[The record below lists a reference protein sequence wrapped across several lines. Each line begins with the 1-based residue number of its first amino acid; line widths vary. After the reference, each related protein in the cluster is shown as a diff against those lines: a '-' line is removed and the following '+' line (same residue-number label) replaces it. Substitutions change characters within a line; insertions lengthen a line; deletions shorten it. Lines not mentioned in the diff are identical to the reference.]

1 MKRAVSTAAAVTA
14 LAAVAAFAGTTT
26 APGATTSASAQRAVN
41 CKDSATIGY
50 FGPTTGPA
58 ASIGE
63 EIRRF
68 SLLYAQQWNA
78 AGKKPTIKVV
88 EGDTQLDPAQTSTIA
103 QQFAS
108 NKDLIGA
115 IGPGSSPEVVA
126 AAPIFKRAGMAYSV
140 SSATRT
146 SLSDGSNVGF
156 FRIAAPDSVQA
167 KTTTEF
173 MTKRLHVKSVLVTDD
188 QSAYGKP
195 LADEVASLLQ
205 KAGVK
210 VKRTSVTQKQSDFS
224 AAITSIP
231 SDTDLVYLA
240 WLLPAK
246 MQLFGVQLKEQGK
259 GKLKLYMSDAAG
271 SGGVT
276 LDGAYFSTFGP
287 FVQTFPQ
294 AQNMLKAF
302 YAKYGKKAQVTNY
315 GPLGYISGQTMVDAV
330 ARACKDGSATRA
342 EVMQQMFKTNLTT
355 SIIGQPIRYTKRGD
369 RVGAK
374 FFIFQ
379 ITKNGPITIH

>member
-1 MKRAVSTAAAVTA
+1 VKRALVAA
-14 LAAVAAFAGTTT
+14 LAATVAAGVAAVLGAAKAPSATKAGVSCGST
-26 APGATTSASAQRAVN
+26 
-41 CKDSATIGY
+41 ATIGY

-68 SLLYAQQWNA
+68 SILYAQEWNA
-78 AGKKPTIKVV
+78 AGKKPTIKIV
-88 EGDTQLDPAQTSTIA
+88 EGDTQLDPAQTSTVA
-103 QQFAS
+103 QQFVS
-108 NKDLIGA
+108 NKDMVGV

-140 SSATRT
+140 ASATRT
-146 SLSDGSNVGF
+146 SLSDGSNPGF

-167 KTTTEF
+167 KTTTDF

-224 AAITSIP
+224 AVITSIP
-231 SDTDLVYLA
+231 SGTDLVYLA

-246 MQLFGVQLKEQGK
+246 MQLFGVQMKEQGK
-259 GKLKLYMSDAAG
+259 GNIKLYMSDAAG

-276 LDGAYFSTFGP
+276 IAGVYFSTFGP
-287 FVQTFPQ
+287 YVQTFPQ
-294 AQNMLKAF
+294 AQKMLKDF
-302 YAKYGKKAQVTNY
+302 HAKYGSGAQITNY
-315 GPLGYISGQTMVDAV
+315 GPLGYISGQAMVDAV
-330 ARACKDGSATRA
+330 ARACKDGTATRA
-342 EVMQQMFKTNLTT
+342 EVLQQMYKTNLKT
-355 SIIGQPIRYTKRGD
+355 SVIGQPIRYTKNGD
-369 RVGAK
+369 RIGAR

-379 ITKNGPITIH
+379 ITKKGAVTVF

>member
-1 MKRAVSTAAAVTA
+1 MKRALAAALAVAVAVVISAFVSTAGAPSATGAA
-14 LAAVAAFAGTTT
+14 
-26 APGATTSASAQRAVN
+26 AS
-41 CKDSATIGY
+41 CGDEATIGY

-68 SLLYAQQWNA
+68 SLLYAQQWNE
-78 AGKKPTIKVV
+78 AGKKPTIKIV

-103 QQFAS
+103 QQFVS
-108 NKDLIGA
+108 NSNVIGV
-115 IGPGSSPEVVA
+115 IGPGSSPEVLA

-140 SSATRT
+140 STATRT
-146 SLSDGSNVGF
+146 SLSDGSNPGF

-167 KTTTEF
+167 KTTTDF
-173 MTKRLHVKSVLVTDD
+173 MIKRLHVKSVLVTDD

-195 LADEVASLLQ
+195 LADDVAKLLQ
-205 KAGVK
+205 KGGVK

-224 AAITSIP
+224 AVITSIP
-231 SDTDLVYLA
+231 SGTDLVYLA
-240 WLLPAK
+240 WLVPAK
-246 MQLFGVQLKEQGK
+246 MQLFGVQMKEQGK
-259 GKLKLYMSDAAG
+259 GSVKLYMSDAAG

-276 LDGAYFSTFGP
+276 ITGAYFSTFGP
-287 FVQTFPQ
+287 YVQTFPQ
-294 AQNMLKAF
+294 AQKVLKDF

-342 EVMQQMFKTNLTT
+342 EVLQQMYKTNLKT
-355 SIIGQPIRYTKRGD
+355 SIIGQPIRYTKNGD
-369 RVGAK
+369 RLGAG
-374 FFIFQ
+374 FFVFQ
-379 ITKNGPITIH
+379 ITKKGPITIH